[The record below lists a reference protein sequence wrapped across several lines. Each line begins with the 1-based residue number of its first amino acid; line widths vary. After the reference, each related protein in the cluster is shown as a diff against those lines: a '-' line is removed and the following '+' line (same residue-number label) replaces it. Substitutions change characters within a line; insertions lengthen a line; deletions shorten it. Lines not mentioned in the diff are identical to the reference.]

1 MVTVPSSQSRKPRL
15 REVQTLAQVLL
26 ASEGWSWVWIQPPGF
41 PKPKATP
48 RSASEEGTKKHCW
61 EDFKIFKFFHCGD
74 QVSV

>member
-1 MVTVPSSQSRKPRL
+1 MVTVPISQSRKPRL

-41 PKPKATP
+41 PKPKAGP
-48 RSASEEGTKKHCW
+48 RSASEEALKSTAG
-61 EDFKIFKFFHCGD
+61 KISKYLNFFHCGD